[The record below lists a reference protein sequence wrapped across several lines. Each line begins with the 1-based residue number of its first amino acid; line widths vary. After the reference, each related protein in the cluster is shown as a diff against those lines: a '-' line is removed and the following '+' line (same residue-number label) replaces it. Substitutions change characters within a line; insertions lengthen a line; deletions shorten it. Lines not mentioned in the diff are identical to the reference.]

1 MLNFIQKS
9 HFKLI
14 IILYIISNF
23 SNSQITPTS
32 NVTSEKK
39 NYSLQPKGMGA
50 KCKEKLKNYREKFS
64 SVKSYI
70 LTDKNINKYISEYK
84 LTLLYIHSA
93 CTKESENFIPI
104 IKYIS
109 EYYQNTSIISTLEI
123 TDDENNIN
131 NQYNFRSLYY
141 PIILLKIKGIKGFY
155 PYTGYYNSRSI
166 ITFVTKYM
174 YKSELIKIKDDKN
187 SINLLEQ
194 MINPKYTY
202 LSVFILND
210 KYVKIFKKFSHSL
223 PYVLL
228 GDCIGCK
235 LCEKTFGKNIYRY
248 SDFVLVKM
256 TNKTSD
262 FEYNDE
268 HINIKPEFIP
278 NNYTNYQELKE
289 FIYLN
294 TLPKVFNFTEFNK
307 VLMISS
313 FAYTIIYIK
322 GPNEKKTNSEISKIL
337 EKAINLDPKKIKIGA
352 ILDPLNNINENSL
365 MDNFRLE
372 LEDYSLYGN
381 VQIQKYEKNG
391 NIIVYRMD
399 LYELNEDKEIKEKR
413 VLNFVKMFN
422 EGKLKPELI
431 SENRPKKHPKDNL
444 RMIVAK
450 TFDQE
455 ITYNDNQAVV
465 LCLLTMNLTNLRK
478 YENIID
484 ILTDKLDALNN
495 SLIFGFMDIG
505 YNYMEDLPKFDPV
518 KTPYYRYYFS
528 NKSFGC
534 DDFKGNYSK
543 IEEIE
548 DWIAINYGKE
558 NGEEYTE
565 VIRKYIESVNEEM
578 RKEEEAKR
586 KKEEQFERDVEAGN
600 VTNFEFILGD
610 GSNEAINITEQKI
623 QKILQKRMEAERRK
637 KEQENKNKTNNKEVN
652 TDL

>member
-1 MLNFIQKS
+1 
-9 HFKLI
+9 
-14 IILYIISNF
+14 
-23 SNSQITPTS
+23 
-32 NVTSEKK
+32 
-39 NYSLQPKGMGA
+39 
-50 KCKEKLKNYREKFS
+50 
-64 SVKSYI
+64 
-70 LTDKNINKYISEYK
+70 
-84 LTLLYIHSA
+84 
-93 CTKESENFIPI
+93 
-104 IKYIS
+104 
-109 EYYQNTSIISTLEI
+109 
-123 TDDENNIN
+123 
-131 NQYNFRSLYY
+131 
-141 PIILLKIKGIKGFY
+141 
-155 PYTGYYNSRSI
+155 
-166 ITFVTKYM
+166 
-174 YKSELIKIKDDKN
+174 
-187 SINLLEQ
+187 
-194 MINPKYTY
+194 
-202 LSVFILND
+202 
-210 KYVKIFKKFSHSL
+210 
-223 PYVLL
+223 
-228 GDCIGCK
+228 
-235 LCEKTFGKNIYRY
+235 
-248 SDFVLVKM
+248 
-256 TNKTSD
+256 
-262 FEYNDE
+262 
-268 HINIKPEFIP
+268 
-278 NNYTNYQELKE
+278 
-289 FIYLN
+289 
-294 TLPKVFNFTEFNK
+294 
-307 VLMISS
+307 
-313 FAYTIIYIK
+313 
-322 GPNEKKTNSEISKIL
+322 
-337 EKAINLDPKKIKIGA
+337 
-352 ILDPLNNINENSL
+352 
-365 MDNFRLE
+365 
-372 LEDYSLYGN
+372 
-381 VQIQKYEKNG
+381 
-391 NIIVYRMD
+391 
-399 LYELNEDKEIKEKR
+399 
-413 VLNFVKMFN
+413 MFN
-422 EGKLKPELI
+422 EGKLKPELR

-528 NKSFGC
+528 NKSLGY

-548 DWIAINYGKE
+548 EWIAINYGKE